1 MKQPAEK
8 IMSDQNNT
16 HTIER
21 LFDKVDTIIASINC
35 TNNSVSILSTKI
47 DEFSHRLRKLEDR
60 EEQQGEKQHKLELIA
75 SKLENVTTGGLETIH
90 DLEKRMTTVET
101 DVTKIKTNWGW
112 VVALVGA
119 AGGALAW
126 LISTG
131 ISIWLKIH

>member
-1 MKQPAEK
+1 MEK
-8 IMSDQNNT
+8 RMSDQNSN

-47 DEFSHRLRKLEDR
+47 DEFSHRLRKLENR
-60 EEQQGEKQHKLELIA
+60 EEQQGEKQHKLEMIA
-75 SKLENVTTGGLETIH
+75 IKLENITTGGLETIH
-90 DLEKRMTTVET
+90 DLEKRITNAEI

-112 VVALVGA
+112 VVSLVGA

-126 LISTG
+126 LIGTG
-131 ISIWLKIH
+131 VSIWLKLH